1 MIEIQNLSSSYTVP
15 TGFLFKKNR
24 IKAVEEVTFTIPDG
38 QIVGLVGESGC
49 GKSSL
54 GRAILRLQ
62 PIDTGKVLYNNIDI
76 FSLKSKEL
84 LSMRKNLQIIFQDPY
99 SSLNPKMTIFE
110 IITEGLSIHAK
121 YSKQEKR
128 ELVLDILNKVSLKE
142 DILYRYPH
150 EFSGGQRQR
159 IAIARVLILKPDFIV
174 CDEITSA
181 LDVSTQAQ
189 IINLIQTY
197 KKQNRIS
204 MLFISH
210 DLSLVNY
217 ISDFIAVMYL
227 GKIVEFGKK
236 EILSTQPIHP
246 YTKALFA
253 STFEIA
259 NRKKKRE
266 TLKGEIPGV
275 VNKPTG
281 CYFHTRCPV
290 AIDKCKTEIPEFR
303 KITDNHHVA
312 CHLWN

>member
-15 TGFLFKKNR
+15 TGFFFKKTK
-24 IKAVEEVTFTIPDG
+24 IKAVEEITFNIPDG

-62 PIDTGKVLYNNIDI
+62 PIDKGNVIYNGTDI

-84 LSMRKNLQIIFQDPY
+84 LSIRKNLQIIFQDPY

-121 YSKQEKR
+121 YSKQEKL

-189 IINLIQTY
+189 IVNLIQIY
-197 KKQNRIS
+197 KKQNNIS

-217 ISDFIAVMYL
+217 ISDSIAVMYL

-236 EILSTQPIHP
+236 ETLSKQSIHP

-290 AIDKCKTEIPEFR
+290 AMDKCKTEVPEF
-303 KITDNHHVA
+303 KKVADNHFVA
-312 CHLWN
+312 CHLC